1 MPIRITLYSKAGCG
15 LCEDAYEV
23 VSEVRSALGSSVETA
38 LEVVDITTD
47 SALMA
52 RYRHDIPVV
61 LIDGRSAFQHHVD
74 PEKLRRLLL
83 DRPAPTRERQAAHGT
98 EAA

>member
-1 MPIRITLYSKAGCG
+1 MRLSLLVKARCG

-23 VSEVRSALGSSVETA
+23 VRQVRAALGGVVDTT

-52 RYRHDIPVV
+52 RWRLDVPVLLV
-61 LIDGRSAFQHHVD
+61 DGRPAFRHRVD
-74 PEKLRRLLL
+74 PERLRARLV
-83 DRPAPTRERQAAHGT
+83 DGRAAPLEEDGQAT
-98 EAA
+98 